1 MENTEVQETEKN
13 LTENLAEPSIV
24 ENSADVNEESE
35 KAFSNASEIP
45 QGQSQDPLRLKILGK
60 FKNVDELVK
69 AYSELEKRQGESS
82 QELGK
87 LRKMNSSIEDF
98 AQNLQQALDLKT
110 TMIAYLDE
118 YREKYNKPEYFQN
131 QAFREIYKA
140 AFRSLGQKL
149 DTDKF
154 VELIEN
160 YATSRIADYNKAQSA
175 KFETDNILSAMTY
188 EKNPNNSLTLPKKS
202 FDEMSEKEIDELL
215 DRVI

>member
-1 MENTEVQETEKN
+1 MENTEVQENNN
-13 LTENLAEPSIV
+13 LVDNVVEPNNF
-24 ENSADVNEESE
+24 ENSTKINEVFE
-35 KAFSNASEIP
+35 KTPLNDLEISK
-45 QGQSQDPLRLKILGK
+45 GQSQDPLESKILGK

-69 AYSELEKRQGESS
+69 AYSELEKRQGENSK
-82 QELGK
+82 ELGE

-98 AQNLQQALDLKT
+98 AQNLQQVIDLKSS
-110 TMIAYLDE
+110 MSAYLDE
-118 YREKYNKPEYFQN
+118 YKEKYNKPEYFQN

-140 AFRSLGQKL
+140 AFRSLGQNL

-175 KFETDNILSAMTY
+175 KFETDNILSAMSY
-188 EKNPNNSLTLPKKS
+188 EKNPNSSLSLPKKT
-202 FDEMSEKEIDELL
+202 FDEMTEREIDELL